1 MKKNDG
7 EKKKGGK
14 LKWIIIV
21 IVAIAIIGAL
31 GSGGDDE
38 GNVQETQDVSVS
50 NETESNSVPEETESV
65 ESDNTYSVGETADID
80 NIQTT
85 LVSATESEGSEY
97 NSPADGNV
105 FVLLEFEIANNSDS
119 DISVSSMMSFE
130 AYCDDYSITQS
141 LSGLLESDKGQL
153 DGDVAAGKK
162 MNGVIAY
169 EVPADWTEIEV
180 TFTPDFWFGDD
191 IVFTV
196 TKQ

>member
-38 GNVQETQDVSVS
+38 GNVQETQDASVN
-50 NETESNSVPEETESV
+50 NETESNSMTEETESV

-80 NIQTT
+80 DIQTT

-162 MNGVIAY
+162 MNGIIAY

-196 TKQ
+196 TK

>member
-38 GNVQETQDVSVS
+38 GNVQETQDVSAGS
-50 NETESNSVPEETESV
+50 ENESNSLPEETESV

-85 LVSATESEGSEY
+85 LVSTTESEGSEY

-196 TKQ
+196 TK

>member
-38 GNVQETQDVSVS
+38 GNVQETQDVSAGS
-50 NETESNSVPEETESV
+50 ENESNSLPEETESV

-97 NSPADGNV
+97 NSPAGGNV

-196 TKQ
+196 TK

>member
-1 MKKNDG
+1 MKRNDG

-38 GNVQETQDVSVS
+38 GNVQETQDVSAGS
-50 NETESNSVPEETESV
+50 ENESNSLPEETESV

-196 TKQ
+196 TK